1 MTSRKTPFDLDIR
14 TRDRNL
20 QKGILSSKDIERH
33 LKDLPDVAANAE
45 PLSLTQP
52 IFEGQTEEGAEPA
65 REGEE

>member
-1 MTSRKTPFDLDIR
+1 MTSRKTPFDLDLR

-20 QKGILSSKDIERH
+20 QKGLLSSKDIERH
-33 LKDLPDVAANAE
+33 LKELPDMTANSE

-52 IFEGQTEEGAEPA
+52 IFEGQTHEGAEPA